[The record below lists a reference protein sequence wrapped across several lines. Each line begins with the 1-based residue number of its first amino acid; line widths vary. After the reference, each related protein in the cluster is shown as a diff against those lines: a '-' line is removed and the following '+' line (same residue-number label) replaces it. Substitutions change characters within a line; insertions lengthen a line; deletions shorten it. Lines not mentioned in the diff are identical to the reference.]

1 MGFCWGVEILLE
13 YCVPIKLHEKVSF
26 WYMLKRLAKYEPG
39 YAKRAHDATTD
50 EPLAKVLLKRT
61 SQSIIVLIDSPEYCR
76 DEAEKTVENPT
87 TLEKRFHY
95 NPDIGWGEERE
106 YLVELERPELLA
118 EAFELAASKI
128 LGEDHGFT
136 LKLFRGGCDGEVEEP
151 GKERALF
158 VTYKPLHQSS
168 GGSLE
173 VGHNRDVNVPWG
185 VNFMTASAAPDGVA
199 QKMEQLVKAFGLE
212 AEGDPGWRLIT
223 QADGG

>member
-1 MGFCWGVEILLE
+1 MGINWDVQVSME
-13 YCVPIKLHEKVSF
+13 YCVPIKLDRGVSF
-26 WYMLKRLAKYEPG
+26 WYMLKRLAEYEPG

-136 LKLFRGGCDGEVEEP
+136 LKLFRGGCDGEVEGE
-151 GKERALF
+151 
-158 VTYKPLHQSS
+158 TC
-168 GGSLE
+168 
-173 VGHNRDVNVPWG
+173 VP
-185 VNFMTASAAPDGVA
+185 
-199 QKMEQLVKAFGLE
+199 Q
-212 AEGDPGWRLIT
+212 
-223 QADGG
+223 